1 MGLFKKENN
10 YKFEDEGEKTP
21 VKFKRKSRV
30 ESLSKNTRKKK
41 IKRIAITGVTVLVL
55 GVAGFFGFKAY
66 QAIRN
71 MFSGDAGILNLLSGQ
86 AQPLKGESTGRVN
99 VLLLGTGDKGH
110 DGEGLTDTVMVAS
123 YDVKT
128 KAVAMI
134 SLPRD
139 LYVNIPKYGYSKINA
154 ANVYGEQQKYPG
166 GGTALTKATVENT
179 LAIPIHYTV
188 MINFTGFKDLVD
200 AVGGVNV
207 DVENSFC
214 DYDYPVEYKGDTRTV
229 CFTKGKQQMN
239 GTKALQFARSRH
251 SVQNGEGSDFA
262 RSKRQQKLLVAIK
275 EKALSA
281 DTYLNPKK
289 MWDMLS
295 ALGSNI
301 KSDFSMTEIVRLN
314 EIAKGVDTSKI
325 ITKNFDSS
333 PEGLLVADSST
344 AAGYILKP
352 ITGNFKQI
360 QDVVKNIFSLV
371 AMREEKANIAI
382 YNGTWN
388 NGLSSR
394 LSDAMKAEGY
404 TIAYAGDADGKNYT
418 KTQIVDYSGGK
429 KLETIKALEA
439 KFKVT
444 ATRVEGQ
451 TSNYDIKI
459 IVGKEYKE

>member
-1 MGLFKKENN
+1 MGLFKKEKN
-10 YKFEDEGEKTP
+10 YNFEEEGDKTP
-21 VKFKRKSRV
+21 VRFKRKSRV

-41 IKRIAITGVTVLVL
+41 IKRIAITGVTLVVLA
-55 GVAGFFGFKAY
+55 VAGFFGFKAY
-66 QAIRN
+66 QAIKN

-86 AQPLKGESTGRVN
+86 AQPLRGESSGRVN
-99 VLLLGTGDKGH
+99 ILLLGTGDKGH
-110 DGEGLTDTVMVAS
+110 DGEGLTDTIMVAS

-139 LYVNIPKYGYSKINA
+139 LYVNIPTYGYAKINA
-154 ANVYGEQQKYPG
+154 ANVYGEQRKYSG
-166 GGTALTKATVENT
+166 GGTALTKATVENVVGV
-179 LAIPIHYTV
+179 PIHYTV

-200 AVGGVNV
+200 AVGGVTV

-214 DYDYPVEYKGDTRTV
+214 DYDYPVEYKGDTRKV
-229 CFTKGKQQMN
+229 CFNKGKTEMN

-251 SVQNGEGSDFA
+251 SIQNNEGSDFA

-281 DTYLNPKK
+281 NTYLNPKK
-289 MWDMLS
+289 IYDILT

-301 KSDFSMTEIVRLN
+301 KSDFSMTDLVRVN

-333 PEGLLVADSST
+333 PEGLLVADSGT
-344 AAGYILKP
+344 AAGYVLKP

-360 QDVVKNIFSLV
+360 QTVVKNIFSSI
-371 AMREEKANIAI
+371 AMRDEKAKVAI
-382 YNGTWN
+382 YNGTWTT
-388 NGLSSR
+388 GLSSR
-394 LSDAMKAEGY
+394 LSDALKAEGY
-404 TIAYAGDADGKNYT
+404 TVSFAGDSDTKNYT
-418 KTQIVDYSGGK
+418 KTQIIDYTGGK
-429 KLETIKALEA
+429 KPETIKALEA

-444 ATRVEGQ
+444 AVK
-451 TSNYDIKI
+451 SDDLNSSYDIKV
-459 IVGKEYKE
+459 IVAKDFKE